1 MHATVA
7 EVEAVT
13 MVHVRR
19 VRMDLVIGVELGT
32 TTLLGY
38 QSLELSQL
46 PNSFQTFEASGREH
60 CQ

>member
-1 MHATVA
+1 MA
-7 EVEAVT
+7 
-13 MVHVRR
+13 HVRR

-46 PNSFQTFEASGREH
+46 PNSFQTFETSTMPNELCAKSQFYNERR
-60 CQ
+60 